1 MKVRSSRRAGG
12 LKPSDYDHEIDI
24 VDHDASRRLHTAQ
37 HFEPQVSRT
46 NTTSNLLSVGED
58 EYTSGQDLSSID
70 SRQRLGS
77 YADGAHQTIPEQSDL
92 EAESEQQAQ
101 IEHSQSQPQ
110 IGVQGS
116 LHQVFTKLLSF
127 DAHH

>member
-12 LKPSDYDHEIDI
+12 LKPGDYDHEINI
-24 VDHDASRRLHTAQ
+24 VDHDASRQLHTAQ

-58 EYTSGQDLSSID
+58 GYTSGQDLSSID

-77 YADGAHQTIPEQSDL
+77 YADGAHDTIPEQSDL
-92 EAESEQQAQ
+92 EAESEQQAH
-101 IEHSQSQPQ
+101 IDHSQSQPQ
-110 IGVQGS
+110 IGIQGS
-116 LHQVFTKLLSF
+116 LDSAFTNLLF
-127 DAHH
+127 FKVYY

>member
-24 VDHDASRRLHTAQ
+24 VDHDASRQLHTAQ

-58 EYTSGQDLSSID
+58 GYASGQDLSSID
-70 SRQRLGS
+70 SRQRVSS
-77 YADGAHQTIPEQSDL
+77 YADGAHDTIPEQSDL
-92 EAESEQQAQ
+92 EAESGQQAQ
-101 IEHSQSQPQ
+101 INHSQSQPQ
-110 IGVQGS
+110 IGIQGS
-116 LHQVFTKLLSF
+116 LEIVFTKLLSF
-127 DAHH
+127 NVHY